1 VPVALPAERDRLA
14 RLLVALGPQ
23 RAANH
28 LRGMDEDKVR
38 TILTDMATI
47 PPMTAEEAK
56 AILVDFTRELLLR
69 RTSAGG
75 VEYAKRVL
83 AGLYGADRAEQLAA
97 EIDPRYSRPFL
108 WLKDLPVVD
117 LGKALNDEPPATV
130 ALALAHIDSAISAQV
145 LRHIDEPKRS
155 DVAMRMASLT
165 SVAPDVVQA
174 IDRSLR
180 ERLMSDLSA
189 GIQPVEGVSILVEV
203 LTQSSVKLQKT
214 IVESIRERDS
224 KLAVEIQE
232 RLFVFDD
239 IVMLDD
245 RAIQQVLK
253 SIETMDLAF
262 ALKTASE
269 EIVDLIT
276 RNLSERARDSL
287 LEEIDYLQSPKPAE
301 VKSAKGRIVAAIRE
315 LEEAGTIEIDRPGA
329 AMDDGDD
336 D

>member
-1 VPVALPAERDRLA
+1 MPVALPTERDRLA

-28 LRGMDEDKVR
+28 LRGMEEERVR
-38 TILTDMATI
+38 SILTDMAMI

-56 AILVDFTRELLLR
+56 AVLVDFTRELLAR

-75 VEYAKRVL
+75 VDYAKRVL
-83 AGLYGADRAEQLAA
+83 AALHGPERAEEMARH
-97 EIDPRYSRPFL
+97 IDPRSSRPFL
-108 WLKDLPVVD
+108 WLKDLPITE

-165 SVAPDVVQA
+165 AVAPDVVEA

-180 ERLMSDLSA
+180 ERLISDLSA
-189 GIQPVEGVSILVEV
+189 GVQPVEGVSILVEV
-203 LTQSSVKLQKT
+203 LTQSAPKLQKS
-214 IVESIRERDS
+214 IVESIRDRDG
-224 KLAVEIQE
+224 KLAAQIQE
-232 RLFVFDD
+232 RLFVFED

-245 RAIQQVLK
+245 RGIQQVLK

-262 ALKTASE
+262 ALKSASA

-315 LEEAGTIEIDRPGA
+315 LEEAGTIEIARPGA
-329 AMDDGDD
+329 ALLEDD

>member
-1 VPVALPAERDRLA
+1 MPVALPAERDRLA

-23 RAANH
+23 RAANY
-28 LRGMDEDKVR
+28 LRGMDESKVR
-38 TILTDMATI
+38 SILTDMASI
-47 PPMTAEEAK
+47 PAMSADEAK
-56 AILVDFTRELLLR
+56 QVLIDFTRQLLAR

-75 VEYAKRVL
+75 VDYAKRVL
-83 AGLYGADRAEQLAA
+83 AGLYGPERAEELAS
-97 EIDPRYSRPFL
+97 EIDPKTSRPFL
-108 WLKDLPVVD
+108 WLKDLDVTD

-165 SVAPDVVQA
+165 SVAPDVVDA
-174 IDRSLR
+174 INRSLR
-180 ERLMSDLSA
+180 ERLLSSLDA
-189 GIQPVEGVSILVEV
+189 GVQPVEGVSILVEV
-203 LTQSSVKLQKT
+203 LTQSSPKLQKT

-224 KLAVEIQE
+224 KLASQIQE
-232 RLFVFDD
+232 RLFVFED
-239 IVMLDD
+239 ITMLDD
-245 RAIQQVLK
+245 RAVQQVLK

-262 ALKTASE
+262 SLKTASP

-301 VKSAKGRIVAAIRE
+301 VKSAKSRIVAAIRE
-315 LEEAGTIEIDRPGA
+315 LEEAGTIEIARPGA
-329 AMDDGDD
+329 VFEDEDA
-336 D
+336 